1 MLRLL
6 LILTIM
12 LGASSAAAQSA
23 SLDSEDKIVGKPVA
37 RADVEKKYDRI
48 NKNLTSI
55 VKRKLSFITTKL
67 NETVRNG
74 SKDRDY
80 YSIAKTELKKQF
92 SLATSQQLDVL
103 IFYTL
108 TIALK
113 HVEKDIDHLSKQQ
126 AETSTMFGNL
136 SVKASLIFNVVSTVL
151 TNIRG
156 TNARTVKTIM

>member
-6 LILTIM
+6 LILTIL
-12 LGASSAAAQSA
+12 LGVSSVAAQNPSV
-23 SLDSEDKIVGKPVA
+23 DSEDKTVSPVA

-67 NETVRNG
+67 NKTVRNG
-74 SKDRDY
+74 RKDSDY
-80 YSIAKTELKKQF
+80 YTIARTEIKKQF
-92 SLATSQQLDVL
+92 SLATTQQLDVL

-156 TNARTVKTIM
+156 TDARTFKTII